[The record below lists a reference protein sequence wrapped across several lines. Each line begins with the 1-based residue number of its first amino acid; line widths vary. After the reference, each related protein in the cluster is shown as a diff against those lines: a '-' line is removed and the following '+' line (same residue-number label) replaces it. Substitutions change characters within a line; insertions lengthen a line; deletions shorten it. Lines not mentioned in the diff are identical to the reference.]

1 MSLYNEKTYEL
12 GNLFNKNVSLESLKI
27 VLNEFSKEMKG
38 FKLDLSYYDNEKIS
52 YSLLKEILSKLR
64 IVIII
69 YEKKKKSNKLIK
81 LLEIFQNIYE
91 KILNFLIENKI
102 NVDEYKRVYK
112 IFLNIQG
119 IYVKS
124 LDKYIKENAS
134 KDKTLLLSSLL

>member
-1 MSLYNEKTYEL
+1 MSLYNERTFKL
-12 GNLFNKNVSLESLKI
+12 GVIYNKNVSFETLKI

-38 FKLDLSYYDNEKIS
+38 FILDLSIFDDKKIS
-52 YSLLKEILSKLR
+52 YSSLKELLSKLK

-69 YEKKKKSNKLIK
+69 YDKKKKSYKLIK

-91 KILNFLIENKI
+91 KILNFLIKHKI
-102 NVDEYKRVYK
+102 NVGEYKRVYE

-124 LDKYIKENAS
+124 LNKYIKENSS

>member
-1 MSLYNEKTYEL
+1 MSLFNERTFKL
-12 GNLFNKNVSLESLKI
+12 GVVCNKNVSLESLKM
-27 VLNEFSKEMKG
+27 VLNEFSKEVKG
-38 FKLDLSYYDNEKIS
+38 FRLDLSYYNDKKIT

-69 YEKKKKSNKLIK
+69 YDKKKKSIKLIK

-91 KILNFLIENKI
+91 KILNFLIDNKI
-102 NVDEYKRVYK
+102 NVDKRIYE
-112 IFLNIQG
+112 IFLHTQG

-124 LDKYIKENAS
+124 LNKYIKINAS